1 MVIIMSIFPSEV
13 TETQKREVV
22 AQYSIGFSNHGAAR
36 GKFQKGSLKK
46 KNNKKKQTTSL
57 DSQEILRKKTKLS
70 NHLQLG
76 ALVSKLKKH
85 FFFSSQE
92 LKLQYY

>member
-22 AQYSIGFSNHGAAR
+22 AQYNIGFSNHGAAR

-46 KNNKKKQTTSL
+46 KTKKKTTHKSGQSGDTKEKDKTL
-57 DSQEILRKKTKLS
+57 QPFAVRCFGVQIKKTL
-70 NHLQLG
+70 
-76 ALVSKLKKH
+76 
-85 FFFSSQE
+85 FFSSQE